1 MKRVL
6 VADDN
11 GLVRSVL
18 RNHLADKKGLTVCEA
33 GDGVEAIEKA
43 KEFHPDLIVLDLV
56 MPNLTGAQA
65 ASILK
70 HEMPEVPIILFTL
83 HSTAVHALTS
93 VVGVDIVLDK
103 SQGLKILMEHVENA
117 LQQHEKSSHPN

>member
-11 GLVRSVL
+11 TLVRNVL
-18 RNHLADKKGLTVCEA
+18 RNRLVAKDGLTVCEA
-33 GDGVEAIEKA
+33 ADGVEAIEKA
-43 KEFHPDLIVLDLV
+43 KEFRPDLIVLDLV

-93 VVGVDIVLDK
+93 VVGVDLVLDK
-103 SQGLKILMEHVENA
+103 SQGLKILMEHVESA
-117 LQQHEKSSHPN
+117 LEKPEKSPHPN